1 MTPEQ
6 MSQAIDATWA
16 AYSAGDVDG
25 FVAGCA
31 ADIIY
36 SDNVGEAPIHGRDA
50 FRDYVTGWIVA
61 SSDRSAV
68 PFRKTIDGNRVAT
81 ELRLE
86 LTHDRAPMYGVE
98 PSGARVAFEFVMI
111 ADFDDDQIVKIVA
124 YYNPAAAFQALGLLG
139 ELPTTPG
146 G

>member
-6 MSQAIDATWA
+6 MSQAIDDTWA
-16 AYSAGDVDG
+16 AYTAGDVDA

-31 ADIIY
+31 ADVVY
-36 SDNVGEAPIHGRDA
+36 CDNGRDTQIHGRDA
-50 FRDYVTGWIVA
+50 FRNYVSGWIVA
-61 SSDRSAV
+61 SSDRRAM
-68 PFRKTIDGNRVAT
+68 PFRKTIDGDRVAT

-98 PSGARVAFEFVMI
+98 PAGAKLAFEFVMI
-111 ADFDDDQIVKIVA
+111 ADFADGEIVKITA
-124 YYNPAAAFQALGLLG
+124 YYNAAVGFQALGLLG
-139 ELPTTPG
+139 DLPTTPG

>member
-1 MTPEQ
+1 
-6 MSQAIDATWA
+6 MS
-16 AYSAGDVDG
+16 
-25 FVAGCA
+25 
-31 ADIIY
+31 
-36 SDNVGEAPIHGRDA
+36 
-50 FRDYVTGWIVA
+50 GWIVA
-61 SSDRSAV
+61 SSDRSAE
-68 PFRKTIDGNRVAT
+68 PFRKTIDGNRIAT

-86 LTHDRAPMYGVE
+86 LIHDRAPMYGVE

-111 ADFDDDQIVKIVA
+111 ADFANGEIIKIVA